1 MPVPR
6 FLAASSMVASMVS
19 TYISCAASATTIL
32 MLSSCVITLVH
43 VGRSAHNSVL
53 PSCFLEYVALLEI
66 LSLFVG
72 HVVGQL
78 RHYAEYDAACILSHD
93 ILVQYHQHG
102 VIARY

>member
-19 TYISCAASATTIL
+19 TYISRAASATTL
-32 MLSSCVITLVH
+32 LLLSSCVITLVH
-43 VGRSAHNSVL
+43 AGCRARNFVL
-53 PSCFLEYVALLEI
+53 PSCFLEYVALLEN

-93 ILVQYHQHG
+93 ILVQYHQHS

>member
-32 MLSSCVITLVH
+32 TLSSCLIARVH
-43 VGRSAHNSVL
+43 AGCGARNFVL
-53 PSCFLEYVALLEI
+53 PSCFLKYVALLDN